1 MEGNGC
7 LYPLSLDLRKAV
19 SGANG
24 NGSMV
29 PFLLRRSNLKDAH
42 LLVVDDLI
50 QITYDEAK
58 MNNGQKTSIDESAA
72 RIRQN
77 WMEAVVAAYAFP
89 QVCRWDERA
98 SVSLMFKCAL
108 LPAGR
113 EFHIDSFES
122 CDPFRHQQ
130 DGEFL
135 LRPPVLTQTEILER
149 ALLPLARHA
158 LASTDKRLL
167 VAVADVAQDLFS
179 AFAMQS
185 NRPCPALEC
194 LLIALLWRLGKCQD
208 VLAMVRASAFAD
220 QKSSIDSDNHETN
233 IRLRAYPIQ
242 REQPRFGVDALAEMI
257 IAIITTVQ
265 AGCGTDASIAS
276 MGTDEKDGKRL
287 FILLTCCCI
296 ASFSNSIVLNSC

>member
-1 MEGNGC
+1 
-7 LYPLSLDLRKAV
+7 
-19 SGANG
+19 
-24 NGSMV
+24 
-29 PFLLRRSNLKDAH
+29 
-42 LLVVDDLI
+42 
-50 QITYDEAK
+50 
-58 MNNGQKTSIDESAA
+58 
-72 RIRQN
+72 
-77 WMEAVVAAYAFP
+77 MEAVVAAYAFP

-113 EFHIDSFES
+113 EFHIDTFES
-122 CDPFRHQQ
+122 SDPFRHRQ
-130 DGEFL
+130 DGVFL

-220 QKSSIDSDNHETN
+220 QKSSIDPDNHETN
-233 IRLRAYPIQ
+233 VRLHAYPIQ
-242 REQPRFGVDALAEMI
+242 RERPRLGVDALAEMI
-257 IAIITTVQ
+257 MAIITTVQ
-265 AGCGTDASIAS
+265 AGCGTNASIES
-276 MGTDEKDGKRL
+276 MGTDEMDGKRL
-287 FILLTCCCI
+287 FIQQCAVALHRFHTQL
-296 ASFSNSIVLNSC
+296 SCTSC